1 MPDRWHHGGMRWHQ
15 LFDDLGAQL
24 AALELQERAAEVA
37 EHVRAERG
45 QVELVHRL
53 AADPEARVRL
63 RIRGVGW
70 VDARLSDVGRDWL
83 LAQGAGTGR
92 TGRELLVPLAAVS
105 AVDGLAGR
113 ADPRE
118 QAASRRFGLR
128 HALRAVSRDRA
139 RVRVHD
145 LDGDHLTGTID
156 AVLADHL
163 DLARH
168 ADDEPRRAGSV
179 RGRVSLPYSALALV
193 RRL

>member
-1 MPDRWHHGGMRWHQ
+1 MRGMRWHR

-45 QVELVHRL
+45 QIELVHRL
-53 AADPEARVRL
+53 AADPNAPVRL
-63 RIRGVGW
+63 RVRGVGW
-70 VDARLSDVGRDWL
+70 IDAHLSDVGRDWI
-83 LAQGAGTGR
+83 LAQGEGSGR
-92 TGRELLVPLAAVS
+92 TGRELLIPLSAVS
-105 AVDGLAGR
+105 AVEGLATR

-118 QAASRRFGLR
+118 QVASRRFGLR

-145 LDGDHLTGTID
+145 LDGDHVTGTVD

-168 ADDEPRRAGSV
+168 ADDEPRRAAAV